1 MQHDVSDAGGHALA
15 SASLN
20 RVLSRLRD
28 ILGRRDADEQTDGHL
43 LELFLSQREE
53 YAFELLVRRH
63 GPMVLGV
70 CRRILGNDHDA
81 EDAFQAT
88 FLVLVRRG
96 DRVRPR
102 SQVGNWL
109 YGVAYRT
116 ASELRRAAARRRR
129 REAQV
134 MPRTRPAEDVW
145 AELRPLLDGELN
157 RLPDQYRMPLVL
169 CDLEGMTRKEA
180 ARQLGWAEGT
190 VSSRL
195 SRGRELLGRR
205 LKRHGLALSGATITG
220 ALAEGAATAVLPV
233 PLIHSTVKAAVLTAA
248 GQTTAASVVA
258 ANAVALM
265 EKVVRNM
272 AIVKLKFAAAIVLVA
287 GVVTGVAYQGL
298 AEQPAK
304 RDTANTVKA
313 ADDVLARAEPAG
325 AKKEAEEEKAVVS
338 VKEMPPVVVRT
349 VPQAGDTEVDADKV
363 KEIRVTFS
371 KRMTDKSWSWVQI
384 SKETFPKHDGEIYYD
399 KDRRTCV
406 MPGVKLEPGK
416 TYVIWLN
423 SEQYGNFKDDGGRSA
438 VPYLLVFET
447 KPKP

>member
-1 MQHDVSDAGGHALA
+1 LA

-116 ASELRRAAARRRR
+116 ASELRRAAARRRW

-134 MPRTRPAEDVW
+134 MPRTQPAEDVW
-145 AELRPLLDGELN
+145 AEVRPLLDGELN
-157 RLPDQYRMPLVL
+157 RLPDRYRMPLVL

-195 SRGRELLGRR
+195 SRGRELLARR
-205 LKRHGLALSGATITG
+205 LKRYGLSFSGVTLAGALS
-220 ALAEGAATAVLPV
+220 EGAATAALPA
-233 PLIHSTVKAAVLTAA
+233 PLIHSTVKTAVLTAA
-248 GQTTAASVVA
+248 GQTAAASVIA
-258 ANAVALM
+258 TEAVALM

-272 AIVKLKFAAAIVLVA
+272 AIVKLKFAAAILLGA
-287 GVVTGVAYQGL
+287 GVMTGVAYHGL
-298 AEQPAK
+298 AEQPTK
-304 RDTANTVKA
+304 QNTTSAVKA
-313 ADDVLARAEPAG
+313 ADTVLARAEPAD
-325 AKKEAEEEKAVVS
+325 AKKEAAEKKEVVS

-349 VPQAGDTEVDADKV
+349 IPQAGDTQVDADKV
-363 KEIRVTFS
+363 KEIRVAFS
-371 KRMTDKSWSWVQI
+371 KTMRDKSWSWVQI
-384 SKETFPKHDGEIYYD
+384 SDETFPKGVGEVHYD
-399 KDRRTCV
+399 KERRSCV
-406 MPGVKLEPGK
+406 MPVKLEAGK